1 MRSPVLIAETPF
13 ANGHGPR
20 FLAPPGR
27 GVEIATAALYIDRVR
42 EEGADVE
49 EVEGDDYLGVRMSL
63 ADEPTGATAPQI
75 LVLAGVDAN
84 RMTGEERDEVLEQLR
99 ERLEVLGDA
108 VAAID
113 WTVHE
118 HDLVIELPELEEW
131 HEAGWDVLPR
141 TGRWAEDSA
150 NPSPLTFRVVD
161 SDPADDPEHEPDPSS
176 RQVEEPTQ
184 FNSEPEPRGQERLE
198 DAGDPFDFGRQ
209 EEAKPELVAARPPE
223 PEPPKPEP
231 IAIQPSVEPPKP
243 APAPKVETPTQPP
256 PAAATSIESPAPPV
270 APSPPVKP
278 VTALL
283 DPPPPRSID
292 PVQVSE
298 SADRSP
304 SLAEPPAKP
313 ADPPRTRSVAFR
325 WWVWGPWAAVVV
337 LLTAK
342 YLYLTQIDKTWNQR
356 IRETHF
362 AARQTKVVEV
372 PAPPPAESAIPA
384 DKLGE
389 EGALAAFAVDFRAR
403 LSQGDLLQA
412 ADLLHAWMGQVISI
426 HPGVRPKLTELQ
438 TEFRAAA
445 AARLQ
450 EWAAGRCKDRR
461 FADAYT
467 GLQAFESAKSVKAIL
482 EPPAIAKT
490 VTDVRAQVRSAEDE
504 YHYTQI
510 RTLSATDPVPEERLK
525 QHIDA
530 YLALV
535 EPPGRMLTEVQQL
548 AEYRKWMKDGQPGKA
563 VVTVKW
569 GPRISAQRHTIELSL
584 WDNKGGVPLATWTRA
599 ADARVGQEWNEVFP
613 VSGITTPPR
622 RIGYGV
628 KTTRPT
634 SAVEELVDGARE
646 RTESFNDGKTGRA
659 PDVESGTVVRFELQ
673 GLVERPALPPWK
685 DSRAPVLPV
694 SMPKVG
700 P

>member
-42 EEGADVE
+42 EEEADVE
-49 EVEGDDYLGVRMSL
+49 EVEGDDYLAVRMSL
-63 ADEPTGATAPQI
+63 SDEATGTTAPQI

-113 WTVHE
+113 WVIHE
-118 HDLVIELPELEEW
+118 HHMVIEIPELEEW

-150 NPSPLTFRVVD
+150 SPSPLTFRVVD
-161 SDPADDPEHEPDPSS
+161 SDPADDPEHEPDPPS
-176 RQVEEPTQ
+176 RQTEEPSR
-184 FNSEPEPRGQERLE
+184 FDPEPEPEPRGQERLE
-198 DAGDPFDFGRQ
+198 DAGDPFDFGRK
-209 EEAKPELVAARPPE
+209 EEPKPEPVATRPPE

-231 IAIQPSVEPPKP
+231 IKPSTELSKP
-243 APAPKVETPTQPP
+243 APAPRVEPLPQPP
-256 PAAATSIESPAPPV
+256 PAAAKSIEAPAPPV
-270 APSPPVKP
+270 APSPPIKP
-278 VTALL
+278 VAALL
-283 DPPPPRSID
+283 DPPPRSID
-292 PVQVSE
+292 PVQVSA

-304 SLAEPPAKP
+304 SLAEPPLKP
-313 ADPPRTRSVAFR
+313 ADPPRIRPVAFR

-356 IRETHF
+356 ISETHF
-362 AARQTKVVEV
+362 AAGQTKVVEV
-372 PAPPPAESAIPA
+372 PVDKPAPITDPTQV
-384 DKLGE
+384 
-389 EGALAAFAVDFRAR
+389 ALAGSIADFRAR
-403 LSQGDLLQA
+403 LERGEVVQA
-412 ADLLHAWMGQVISI
+412 ADLLHAWMSQVVSI
-426 HPGVRPKLTELQ
+426 QPDMREKLAEYQ
-438 TEFRAAA
+438 TEFRAAVA
-445 AARLQ
+445 SRLQ

-461 FADAYT
+461 FADAYA
-467 GLQAFESAKSVKAIL
+467 GLQAFATAESVKAIVD
-482 EPPAIAKT
+482 PAGIAKT
-490 VTDVRAQVRSAEDE
+490 VTDVRSQVRATEDE

-510 RTLSATDPVPEERLK
+510 RTLTAADPVPEQQLK
-525 QHIDA
+525 LHIDA

-535 EPPGRMLTEVQQL
+535 EPPGRMLADVQQL
-548 AEYRKWMKDGQPGKA
+548 AEYRKWVKDGQPGKA

-569 GPRISAQRHTIELSL
+569 GPRVSAQRHTIELTL
-584 WDNKGGVPLATWTRA
+584 WDNKGGVPLATATRT
-599 ADARVGQEWNEVFP
+599 ADARAGQEWSEVFP

-646 RTESFNDGKTGRA
+646 RTESFNGGKTGRA
-659 PDVESGTVVRFELQ
+659 PDVESGTVVGFELQ

-685 DSRAPVLPV
+685 DSKVPVLPV